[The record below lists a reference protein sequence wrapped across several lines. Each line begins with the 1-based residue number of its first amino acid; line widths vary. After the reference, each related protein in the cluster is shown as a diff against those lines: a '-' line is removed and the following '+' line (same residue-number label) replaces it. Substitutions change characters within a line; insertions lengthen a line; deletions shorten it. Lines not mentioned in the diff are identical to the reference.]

1 MTPFKQSPGVRPASP
16 PPRHPARTPS
26 QCGGRGGE
34 GSPTPSGGWRGREAR
49 GCSACVWT
57 ALPRGGE
64 AKGAQRPP
72 PLVRDR
78 GVLGVMGA
86 HGGAGSAGT
95 SSGAGDGRSGPTS
108 RRRNRDRAARPSGR
122 GGLHCRVAA
131 RGGATDGRTDAVP
144 GSGGGAAAGLCL
156 QGAPSARRGPRWSAP
171 LEGRARP
178 RREGELTVTSA
189 RASWSAPRTGRDPGR
204 FAGNETH
211 LRPGSPALTL
221 AGDSEHAVL
230 PATGAASRRGPGR
243 AAPSPHGR
251 PCPNPSPRSSSK
263 TALGSG
269 QGQGPSGEKCR
280 VSVTNRKRGSVIVAT
295 ATVTP
300 ASFFGVSRP
309 SPPQRCGCPSH
320 VRP

>member
-1 MTPFKQSPGVRPASP
+1 M
-16 PPRHPARTPS
+16 
-26 QCGGRGGE
+26 
-34 GSPTPSGGWRGREAR
+34 
-49 GCSACVWT
+49 
-57 ALPRGGE
+57 
-64 AKGAQRPP
+64 
-72 PLVRDR
+72 
-78 GVLGVMGA
+78 MGA
-86 HGGAGSAGT
+86 HGGGGSAGT
-95 SSGAGDGRSGPTS
+95 SSGAGDGRSEPTS

-122 GGLHCRVAA
+122 VALHCRVAA
-131 RGGATDGRTDAVP
+131 RGRATDGRSSWVR
-144 GSGGGAAAGLCL
+144 GRSGRRPVSAGGPVGAARPAMER
-156 QGAPSARRGPRWSAP
+156 PTRGPCAASQ
-171 LEGRARP
+171 GR
-178 RREGELTVTSA
+178 
-189 RASWSAPRTGRDPGR
+189 RAHPVFHGTSWSAPRTGRDPGR

-243 AAPSPHGR
+243 AASSPHGR

-280 VSVTNRKRGSVIVAT
+280 VSVTNRKRGSIIVAT

>member
-1 MTPFKQSPGVRPASP
+1 M
-16 PPRHPARTPS
+16 
-26 QCGGRGGE
+26 
-34 GSPTPSGGWRGREAR
+34 PTEA
-49 GCSACVWT
+49 
-57 ALPRGGE
+57 
-64 AKGAQRPP
+64 
-72 PLVRDR
+72 
-78 GVLGVMGA
+78 
-86 HGGAGSAGT
+86 
-95 SSGAGDGRSGPTS
+95 
-108 RRRNRDRAARPSGR
+108 RAAREP
-122 GGLHCRVAA
+122 A
-131 RGGATDGRTDAVP
+131 RGPGTAAQGQRLDAGTATAPHAPRDLGVCTAVWLHMAGPRTDAVP

-230 PATGAASRRGPGR
+230 PATGAASRRGPRR

-280 VSVTNRKRGSVIVAT
+280 VSVTNRKRGSIIVAT

-309 SPPQRCGCPSH
+309 PPPQRCGCPSH

>member
-1 MTPFKQSPGVRPASP
+1 MCVDGTSAWGARGEGGTAAATPRPGQGCPGSDGC
-16 PPRHPARTPS
+16 PRRRG
-26 QCGGRGGE
+26 QRGNQLGGRGRPLRANVSTPEPRPRRTPLGTW
-34 GSPTPSGGWRGREAR
+34 GSALPCGCTWRG
-49 GCSACVWT
+49 
-57 ALPRGGE
+57 
-64 AKGAQRPP
+64 
-72 PLVRDR
+72 
-78 GVLGVMGA
+78 
-86 HGGAGSAGT
+86 HGRT
-95 SSGAGDGRSGPTS
+95 DGRSSWVG
-108 RRRNRDRAARPSGR
+108 AERP
-122 GGLHCRVAA
+122 
-131 RGGATDGRTDAVP
+131 P
-144 GSGGGAAAGLCL
+144 GLCL

-189 RASWSAPRTGRDPGR
+189 RASWSALRTGRDPGR

-269 QGQGPSGEKCR
+269 QGHGPSGEKCR
-280 VSVTNRKRGSVIVAT
+280 VSVTNRKRGSIIVAT

>member
-1 MTPFKQSPGVRPASP
+1 M
-16 PPRHPARTPS
+16 
-26 QCGGRGGE
+26 
-34 GSPTPSGGWRGREAR
+34 
-49 GCSACVWT
+49 
-57 ALPRGGE
+57 
-64 AKGAQRPP
+64 
-72 PLVRDR
+72 
-78 GVLGVMGA
+78 
-86 HGGAGSAGT
+86 
-95 SSGAGDGRSGPTS
+95 
-108 RRRNRDRAARPSGR
+108 
-122 GGLHCRVAA
+122 AA
-131 RGGATDGRTDAVP
+131 RGRATDGRTQFLGQGAERPPACVCR
-144 GSGGGAAAGLCL
+144 GRRRRGAALD
-156 QGAPSARRGPRWSAP
+156 GAPRSR

-280 VSVTNRKRGSVIVAT
+280 VSVTNRKRGSIIVAT

-309 SPPQRCGCPSH
+309 LPPQRCGCPSH